1 MNVAL
6 LIDKSVPADVATALK
21 ETVATAAGVDTT
33 RGDTITST
41 QLAFAKPETPKAGPV
56 PTTFLGPAK
65 WVGLGLAALLFLFF
79 MTRGMKKR
87 ENENLTPGWLTE
99 ISEPVSLAQLEAG
112 AGQGFTLDQ
121 ASTKMLPP
129 RAPDASLNQLDQ
141 LMEREP
147 ERVAAQVKA
156 WMAED

>member
-56 PTTFLGPAK
+56 PTTLLGPPSGSA
-65 WVGLGLAALLFLFF
+65 W
-79 MTRGMKKR
+79 
-87 ENENLTPGWLTE
+87 
-99 ISEPVSLAQLEAG
+99 
-112 AGQGFTLDQ
+112 
-121 ASTKMLPP
+121 ASP
-129 RAPDASLNQLDQ
+129 RCSSSSS
-141 LMEREP
+141 
-147 ERVAAQVKA
+147 
-156 WMAED
+156 